1 MDEADRLRY
10 SPAGELPRAEGLPL
24 LTQLE
29 NIRDCLRK
37 GRVGEAKALAVR
49 FTQANPGNADGWIQL
64 GRAYAQLSNFAMALS
79 SAQKALALAP
89 SHPVAL
95 LVSIEGR
102 LGCGQVGEA
111 LAVAE
116 ALERDW
122 KNEPGVILQVGYC
135 YTRTNRHRDAV
146 RCYERVRMLQPANNA
161 VLHNLAGAYV
171 ALGDL
176 NRAERLYDELLRKEP
191 EAYETYY
198 TRATLRR
205 VTAERNNIAELERA
219 LASSKSGKPAE
230 AAICY
235 ALAKELEDLG
245 DWARSFEFLKRG
257 ARARQKLAAYDINA
271 DLAAMDD
278 IKRHF
283 DKPACAVVA
292 IGYEAESPIF
302 VVGMPRTGT
311 TLVDR
316 ILSSHSQVGSIGE
329 SDEFFRALV
338 RHAHGEGDKLQLAR
352 ARPLAWAEIGSE
364 FCRAASA
371 ILPDR
376 ARRLDKTPT
385 NFLYAGPILLALP
398 HARIIHIRRNAMDT
412 CYAIYKTLFRQG
424 SEYSY
429 DLSDLGRYYLGYTA
443 LMEHWREVLGER
455 FLTIDYEE
463 LVNDQ
468 EQVSRRIVA
477 FCGLDWEEAC
487 LSFEK
492 NTSPSMT
499 ASAAQVRQ
507 PIYNSS
513 VALWRRYERE
523 LEPLSAILREG
534 GVELV

>member
-1 MDEADRLRY
+1 
-10 SPAGELPRAEGLPL
+10 L

-37 GRVGEAKALAVR
+37 GRAGEAKALAVR
-49 FTQANPGNADGWIQL
+49 FTQANPGNVDGWIQL

-79 SAQKALALAP
+79 SAQKALVLVP

-102 LGCGQVGEA
+102 LGCGQISEA

-122 KNEPGVILQVGYC
+122 KNDGGVILQVGYC
-135 YTRTNRHRDAV
+135 YTRTNRHKEAV
-146 RCYERVRMLQPANNA
+146 RCYERVRMLQPGNNA

-191 EAYETYY
+191 QAYETYY

-205 VTAERNNIAELERA
+205 LTVERNHIAELERA
-219 LASSKSGKPAE
+219 LVPLKGGTPAE
-230 AAICY
+230 VAVCY

-245 DWARSFEFLKRG
+245 EWARSFEFLTRG
-257 ARARQKLAAYDINA
+257 ADARKKLAAYDINA
-271 DLAAMDD
+271 DLAAMED

-283 DKPACAVVA
+283 DKLACAEPGM
-292 IGYEAESPIF
+292 GYESESPIF

-338 RHAHGEGDKLQLAR
+338 RHAHGEGNKLQLAR
-352 ARPLAWAEIGSE
+352 ARPLAWPDIGSG
-364 FCRAASA
+364 FCHVASA

-376 ARRLDKTPT
+376 RHRLDKTPT
-385 NFLYAGPILLALP
+385 NFLYVGAILLALP
-398 HARIIHIRRNAMDT
+398 HARIIHVRRNAVDT

-429 DLSDLGRYYLGYTA
+429 DLADLGRYYLGYKA
-443 LMEHWREVLGER
+443 LMEHWSEVLAER
-455 FLTIDYEE
+455 VLTVAYEE
-463 LVNDQ
+463 LVSDQ
-468 EQVSRRIVA
+468 EQVSRRMVA
-477 FCGLDWEEAC
+477 FCGLNWEDAC

-492 NTSPSMT
+492 NASPSMT
-499 ASAAQVRQ
+499 ASAAQVRM
-507 PIYNSS
+507 PTYNTS
-513 VALWRRYERE
+513 VRLWRRYENE
-523 LEPLSAILREG
+523 LAPLVRVLERG
-534 GVELV
+534 GVEIE